1 MDRNK
6 LIAYLLL
13 RRHYSILKIR
23 QRRYWIHPLSKGMNP
38 NGEFFSKKYEALK
51 IDEKKFVAYFRM
63 SISSFEE
70 LLSELSKY
78 IQKKKNKGRKPVT
91 ALEMLGLTLRFL
103 ATGSD
108 FKTMHTNYFR
118 GASTIAKIVRTVCRA
133 IWKHLSSQNIPPI
146 TKQVLEDVAIEFD
159 KKANFPNCIGAL
171 DGDEAFSISNNVMRP
186 YSGKHLSVQQR
197 VYNYRL
203 SRARRYVECAF
214 GILANKWRIFHRSMN
229 VQYEFATDIIK
240 ACCVMHNFVLN
251 RNGVQATDDII
262 FDDSDLQMLHL
273 PTANEN
279 NLSPHLI
286 RNDFCNYF
294 SSDVG
299 ALSWQLNKI

>member
-1 MDRNK
+1 
-6 LIAYLLL
+6 
-13 RRHYSILKIR
+13 
-23 QRRYWIHPLSKGMNP
+23 
-38 NGEFFSKKYEALK
+38 
-51 IDEKKFVAYFRM
+51 M

-171 DGDEAFSISNNVMRP
+171 DGFVTSIPQTTVFLN
-186 YSGKHLSVQQR
+186 
-197 VYNYRL
+197 
-203 SRARRYVECAF
+203 RRYKQIDVNVRHFNFKTASRLTRVVCKSVR
-214 GILANKWRIFHRSMN
+214 NK
-229 VQYEFATDIIK
+229 
-240 ACCVMHNFVLN
+240 
-251 RNGVQATDDII
+251 
-262 FDDSDLQMLHL
+262 LH
-273 PTANEN
+273 P
-279 NLSPHLI
+279 
-286 RNDFCNYF
+286 CQQ
-294 SSDVG
+294 V
-299 ALSWQLNKI
+299 